1 MNKKIN
7 KDLLEK
13 TINLLEIR
21 KERGSKTNIEYK
33 KINYTQIILEK
44 MFQSDDCWLSI
55 CPFNYHNGNSN
66 LFEEKLISL
75 QHWDLEILDATFLI
89 AIKFLREAELTKR
102 RQSRNSIFDD
112 NTYEEIW
119 DWFNSLTNND
129 ILSDKIPKNSSQLN
143 YIQNDYSLILLNDYL
158 GNKSFQAFLNYEE
171 NIKKIEKQSV
181 VLKETSDNIQK
192 SADEKLED
200 VKRLDDRLKNLKQGF
215 NFVAL
220 SDGFSRMLN
229 EKKKSK
235 KWILLLLF
243 FIAVIISVIPLFK
256 IIPVFKMIPACETI
270 PICKIFS
277 DGDTNLTWQQIAI
290 SAGLELVLIYFFRV
304 VLFHYR
310 TVQTQIMQLDLR
322 LSLCQFIQSYA
333 EYAKEIKTNDKDA
346 LDKFENLI
354 FSSIL
359 SSDEK
364 IPSTFDGLEQLS
376 SLIKQFKQ

>member
-1 MNKKIN
+1 MSKKIN
-7 KDLLEK
+7 RDLLQRAVS
-13 TINLLEIR
+13 LLQAR
-21 KERGSKTNIEYK
+21 KVRHPGGSIESYK
-33 KINYTQIILEK
+33 IHYTQIILEK

-75 QHWDLEILDATFLI
+75 QHWNLEILDATFLI
-89 AIKFLREAELTKR
+89 AIKFLQEAELTTR

-112 NTYEEIW
+112 NTYETIW
-119 DWFNSLTNND
+119 DWFRSLKND
-129 ILSDKIPKNSSQLN
+129 DISPDEISQLN
-143 YIQNDYSLILLNDYL
+143 YIQSDYSLMLLNDYL

-171 NIKKIEKQSV
+171 NIKKIEQHSI

-192 SADEKLED
+192 SADEKLEKVEQLSD
-200 VKRLDDRLKNLKQGF
+200 TLKNLEQGF

-229 EKKKSK
+229 EKKESK
-235 KWILLLLF
+235 ESILQLLF
-243 FIAVIISVIPLFK
+243 LIAVIISA
-256 IIPVFKMIPACETI
+256 IPAY
-270 PICKIFS
+270 KFLS
-277 DGDTNLTWQQIAI
+277 DGGANLTWQQIAI

-333 EYAKEIKTNDKDA
+333 EYAKGIKTNDKDA

-364 IPSTFDGLEQLS
+364 IPSTFDGLEQLN

>member
-1 MNKKIN
+1 MSKKIN
-7 KDLLEK
+7 RDLLQRAVS
-13 TINLLEIR
+13 LLQAR
-21 KERGSKTNIEYK
+21 KVRHPGGSIESYK
-33 KINYTQIILEK
+33 IHYTQIILEK

-75 QHWDLEILDATFLI
+75 QHWNLEILDATFLI
-89 AIKFLREAELTKR
+89 AIKFLQEAELTTR

-112 NTYEEIW
+112 NTYETIW
-119 DWFNSLTNND
+119 DWFRSLKND
-129 ILSDKIPKNSSQLN
+129 DISPDEISQLN
-143 YIQNDYSLILLNDYL
+143 YIQSDYSLMLLNDYL

-171 NIKKIEKQSV
+171 NIKKIEQHSI

-192 SADEKLED
+192 SAEEKLEK
-200 VKRLDDRLKNLKQGF
+200 VKQLSDTLKNLEQGF

-229 EKKKSK
+229 EKKESK
-235 KWILLLLF
+235 ESILQLLF
-243 FIAVIISVIPLFK
+243 LIAVIISA
-256 IIPVFKMIPACETI
+256 IPAY
-270 PICKIFS
+270 KFLS
-277 DGDTNLTWQQIAI
+277 DGGANLTWQQIAI

-364 IPSTFDGLEQLS
+364 IPSTFDGLEQLN

>member
-1 MNKKIN
+1 MMDKGIDKA
-7 KDLLEK
+7 LLEK
-13 TINLLEIR
+13 AVNLLKMK
-21 KERGSKTNIEYK
+21 KERESRDSIEYY
-33 KINYTQIILEK
+33 KIHYTQIILEK
-44 MFQSDDCWLSI
+44 MSESDDCWLSI
-55 CPFNYHNGNSN
+55 CPFNYHYIGEY
-66 LFEEKLISL
+66 FEERLDFLKNN
-75 QHWDLEILDATFLI
+75 WDSEILDDIFLI
-89 AIKFLREAELTKR
+89 SIRFLREAELTMR
-102 RQSRNSIFDD
+102 RQYKKKLWNDD
-112 NTYEEIW
+112 DIYEKIW
-119 DWFNSLTNND
+119 NWFNSLKNND
-129 ILSDKIPKNSSQLN
+129 ISPYDISQLN
-143 YIQNDYSLILLNDYL
+143 YIQNDYSLMLLNDYL

-171 NIKKIEKQSV
+171 NIKKIEQHSII
-181 VLKETSDNIQK
+181 LKETSDNIQK
-192 SADEKLED
+192 SAEEKLEKVEQLSD
-200 VKRLDDRLKNLKQGF
+200 TLKNLKQGF

-229 EKKKSK
+229 EKKSSK

-243 FIAVIISVIPLFK
+243 LIAVIISA
-256 IIPVFKMIPACETI
+256 IPAY
-270 PICKIFS
+270 KFLS
-277 DGDTNLTWQQIAI
+277 DGGINLTWQQIAI

-364 IPSTFDGLEQLS
+364 IPSTFDGLEQLN

>member
-1 MNKKIN
+1 MYEKIWN
-7 KDLLEK
+7 
-13 TINLLEIR
+13 
-21 KERGSKTNIEYK
+21 
-33 KINYTQIILEK
+33 
-44 MFQSDDCWLSI
+44 
-55 CPFNYHNGNSN
+55 
-66 LFEEKLISL
+66 
-75 QHWDLEILDATFLI
+75 
-89 AIKFLREAELTKR
+89 
-102 RQSRNSIFDD
+102 
-112 NTYEEIW
+112 
-119 DWFNSLTNND
+119 WFNSLTNND
-129 ILSDKIPKNSSQLN
+129 VSSPMKSKLN
-143 YIQNDYSLILLNDYL
+143 YIQNDYSLILLNDSF
-158 GNKSFQAFLNYEE
+158 GNRLFFGNEPFQAFLNYEE
-171 NIKKIEKQSV
+171 NIKKIEQHSII
-181 VLKETSDNIQK
+181 LKETSDNIQK

-243 FIAVIISVIPLFK
+243 FIAVIISAIPLFK
-256 IIPVFKMIPACETI
+256 IIPACETI

-277 DGDTNLTWQQIAI
+277 DGTNLTWQQIAI

-333 EYAKEIKTNDKDA
+333 KEIKTNDKDA

>member
-1 MNKKIN
+1 MDKGIN

-13 TINLLEIR
+13 AVNLFEMK
-21 KERGSKTNIEYK
+21 KERELRGSIEYY
-33 KINYTQIILEK
+33 KIHYTQIILEK
-44 MFQSDDCWLSI
+44 MSQSDDCWRSI
-55 CPFNYHNGNSN
+55 CPFNYHNIYVPFRRK
-66 LFEEKLISL
+66 LHLIEKN
-75 QHWDLEILDATFLI
+75 WDSEILDEIFLMSI
-89 AIKFLREAELTKR
+89 RFLQEAELTMR
-102 RQSRNSIFDD
+102 RQYREKIWNDSDI
-112 NTYEEIW
+112 YERIW
-119 DWFNSLTNND
+119 DWFKSLKNDDITHNN
-129 ILSDKIPKNSSQLN
+129 IYQLN
-143 YIQNDYSLILLNDYL
+143 YIKSDYSLMLLNDYL

-171 NIKKIEKQSV
+171 NIKKIEQHSI

-192 SADEKLED
+192 SADEKLEKVEQLSD
-200 VKRLDDRLKNLKQGF
+200 TLENLKQGF

-229 EKKKSK
+229 EKKSSK

-243 FIAVIISVIPLFK
+243 LIAGIIST
-256 IIPVFKMIPACETI
+256 IPAY
-270 PICKIFS
+270 KFLS
-277 DGDTNLTWQQIAI
+277 DGGTNLTWQQIAI

-364 IPSTFDGLEQLS
+364 IPSTFDGLEQLN

>member
-1 MNKKIN
+1 MDKGIN

-13 TINLLEIR
+13 AVNLLKMK
-21 KERGSKTNIEYK
+21 KERESRDSIEYY
-33 KINYTQIILEK
+33 KIHYTQIILEK
-44 MFQSDDCWLSI
+44 MSESDDCWLSI
-55 CPFNYHNGNSN
+55 CPFNYHYIGKY
-66 LFEEKLISL
+66 FEERLNFLKNN
-75 QHWDLEILDATFLI
+75 WDSEILDDIFLI
-89 AIKFLREAELTKR
+89 SIRFLREAELTMR
-102 RQSRNSIFDD
+102 RQYKKKLWNDD
-112 NTYEEIW
+112 DIYEKIW
-119 DWFNSLTNND
+119 NWFNSLTNND
-129 ILSDKIPKNSSQLN
+129 ISPYDISQLN
-143 YIQNDYSLILLNDYL
+143 YIQNDYSLMLLNDYL

-171 NIKKIEKQSV
+171 NIKKIEQHSI

-192 SADEKLED
+192 SADEKLEKVEQLSD
-200 VKRLDDRLKNLKQGF
+200 TLKNLKQGF

-229 EKKKSK
+229 EKKASK
-235 KWILLLLF
+235 KWILSLLF
-243 FIAVIISVIPLFK
+243 LIAVIISA
-256 IIPVFKMIPACETI
+256 IPAY
-270 PICKIFS
+270 KFFS
-277 DGDTNLTWQQIAI
+277 DGGINLTWQQIAI

-364 IPSTFDGLEQLS
+364 IPSTFDGLEQLN

>member
-1 MNKKIN
+1 MDKGIN

-13 TINLLEIR
+13 AVNLLEMK
-21 KERGSKTNIEYK
+21 KERESRGGIKYYK
-33 KINYTQIILEK
+33 IHYTQIILNK
-44 MFQSDDCWLSI
+44 MSESDDCWLSI
-55 CPFNYHNGNSN
+55 CPFNYHYIDES
-66 LFEEKLISL
+66 FEKRLNFL
-75 QHWDLEILDATFLI
+75 KNNWDSEILDDIFLI
-89 AIKFLREAELTKR
+89 SIRFLREAELTMR
-102 RQSRNSIFDD
+102 RQYKKKLWNNDD
-112 NTYEEIW
+112 MHERIW
-119 DWFNSLTNND
+119 NWFNSLTNND
-129 ILSDKIPKNSSQLN
+129 ISPDEISQLN
-143 YIQNDYSLILLNDYL
+143 YIQSDYSLMLLNDYL

-171 NIKKIEKQSV
+171 NIKKIEQHSI

-192 SADEKLED
+192 SADEKLEKVEQLSD
-200 VKRLDDRLKNLKQGF
+200 TLENLKQGF

-229 EKKKSK
+229 EKKASK
-235 KWILLLLF
+235 KWILSLLF
-243 FIAVIISVIPLFK
+243 LIAVIISA
-256 IIPVFKMIPACETI
+256 IPAY
-270 PICKIFS
+270 KFLS
-277 DGDTNLTWQQIAI
+277 DGGANLTWQQIAI

-364 IPSTFDGLEQLS
+364 TPSTFDGLEQLN

>member
-1 MNKKIN
+1 MRKKIN
-7 KDLLEK
+7 RDLLK
-13 TINLLEIR
+13 RVVSLLRAR
-21 KERGSKTNIEYK
+21 KVRQSRDSIESYK
-33 KINYTQIILEK
+33 IYYTQIILEK
-44 MFQSDDCWLSI
+44 MLQSDDCWLSI
-55 CPFNYHNGNSN
+55 CPFNYHNNSD
-66 LFEEKLISL
+66 LFEKKLISL
-75 QHWDLEILDATFLI
+75 QHWNLEIWDATEITEILDATFLI
-89 AIKFLREAELTKR
+89 AIKFLQEAELTTK

-112 NTYEEIW
+112 NTYKTIW
-119 DWFNSLTNND
+119 DWFKSLTNDD
-129 ILSDKIPKNSSQLN
+129 ISPDEISQLN
-143 YIQNDYSLILLNDYL
+143 YIQSDYSLMLLNDYL

-171 NIKKIEKQSV
+171 NIKKIEQHSI
-181 VLKETSDNIQK
+181 VLKETSDKIQK
-192 SADEKLED
+192 SAEEKLEK
-200 VKRLDDRLKNLKQGF
+200 VEQLSNTLKDLKQGF

-229 EKKKSK
+229 EKKSSK
-235 KWILLLLF
+235 IWILLLLF
-243 FIAVIISVIPLFK
+243 LIAVIISA
-256 IIPVFKMIPACETI
+256 IPAYKFLSEGGI
-270 PICKIFS
+270 
-277 DGDTNLTWQQIAI
+277 NLTWQQIAI

-359 SSDEK
+359 SNDEK
-364 IPSTFDGLEQLS
+364 IPSTFDGLEQLN

>member
-1 MNKKIN
+1 MMDKGIN

-13 TINLLEIR
+13 TVNLLKMK
-21 KERGSKTNIEYK
+21 KERESRDSIEYY
-33 KINYTQIILEK
+33 KIHYTQIILEK
-44 MFQSDDCWLSI
+44 MSESDDCWLSI
-55 CPFNYHNGNSN
+55 CPFNYHYIGKY
-66 LFEEKLISL
+66 FEERLNFLKNN
-75 QHWDLEILDATFLI
+75 WDSEILDDIFLI
-89 AIKFLREAELTKR
+89 SIRFLREAELTMR
-102 RQSRNSIFDD
+102 RQYKKKLWNDD
-112 NTYEEIW
+112 DIYEKIW
-119 DWFNSLTNND
+119 NWFNSLTNND
-129 ILSDKIPKNSSQLN
+129 ISPYDISQLN
-143 YIQNDYSLILLNDYL
+143 YIQNDYSLMLLNDYL

-171 NIKKIEKQSV
+171 NIKKIEQHSI

-192 SADEKLED
+192 SADEKLEKVEQLSD
-200 VKRLDDRLKNLKQGF
+200 TLKNLKQGF

-229 EKKKSK
+229 EKKSSK

-243 FIAVIISVIPLFK
+243 IIAGIISVIPAYKFL
-256 IIPVFKMIPACETI
+256 
-270 PICKIFS
+270 S
-277 DGDTNLTWQQIAI
+277 DGGTNLTWQQIAI

-364 IPSTFDGLEQLS
+364 IPSTFDGLEQLN

>member
-1 MNKKIN
+1 MMDKGIN

-13 TINLLEIR
+13 AVNLLEMK
-21 KERGSKTNIEYK
+21 KERESRGGIKYYK
-33 KINYTQIILEK
+33 IHYTQIILNK
-44 MFQSDDCWLSI
+44 MSESDDCWLSI
-55 CPFNYHNGNSN
+55 CPFNYHYIDES
-66 LFEEKLISL
+66 FEKRLNFL
-75 QHWDLEILDATFLI
+75 KNNWDSEILDDIFLI
-89 AIKFLREAELTKR
+89 SIRFLREAELTMR
-102 RQSRNSIFDD
+102 RQYKKKLWNNDD
-112 NTYEEIW
+112 MHERIW
-119 DWFNSLTNND
+119 NWFNSLTNND
-129 ILSDKIPKNSSQLN
+129 ISPDEISQLN
-143 YIQNDYSLILLNDYL
+143 YIQSDYSLMLLNDYL

-171 NIKKIEKQSV
+171 NIKKIEQHSI

-192 SADEKLED
+192 SADEKLEKVEQLSD
-200 VKRLDDRLKNLKQGF
+200 TLENLKQGF

-229 EKKKSK
+229 EKKASK
-235 KWILLLLF
+235 KWILSLLF
-243 FIAVIISVIPLFK
+243 LIAVIISA
-256 IIPVFKMIPACETI
+256 IPAY
-270 PICKIFS
+270 KFLS
-277 DGDTNLTWQQIAI
+277 DGGANLTWQQIAI

-364 IPSTFDGLEQLS
+364 TPSTFDGLEQLN

>member
-13 TINLLEIR
+13 TVNLLEKR
-21 KERGSKTNIEYK
+21 KEKESKNSIEYY
-33 KINYTQIILEK
+33 KIHYTQIILDK
-44 MFQSDDCWLSI
+44 MSKSDDCWLSI
-55 CPFNYHNGNSN
+55 CPFNYYYIGKHLENILKNYLLQDKWNS
-66 LFEEKLISL
+66 
-75 QHWDLEILDATFLI
+75 EILDNIFLTLI
-89 AIKFLREAELTKR
+89 RFLREAELTMR
-102 RQSRNSIFDD
+102 RQYREKLWNDD
-112 NTYEEIW
+112 DTYERIW
-119 DWFNSLTNND
+119 NWFNSLTNND
-129 ILSDKIPKNSSQLN
+129 ISSGQISQLN
-143 YIQNDYSLILLNDYL
+143 YIQSDYSLMLLNDYL

-171 NIKKIEKQSV
+171 NIKKIEQHSI

-192 SADEKLED
+192 SAEEKLEKVEQLSD
-200 VKRLDDRLKNLKQGF
+200 TLKNLKQGF

-229 EKKKSK
+229 EKKASK
-235 KWILLLLF
+235 KWILSLLF
-243 FIAVIISVIPLFK
+243 LIAVIISV
-256 IIPVFKMIPACETI
+256 IPVFKMIPACEMI

-277 DGDTNLTWQQIAI
+277 DGVTNLTWQQIAI

-333 EYAKEIKTNDKDA
+333 EYAREIKTNDKDA

>member
-1 MNKKIN
+1 MMDKGIN

-13 TINLLEIR
+13 AVNLLKMR
-21 KERGSKTNIEYK
+21 KERESRDSIEYH
-33 KINYTQIILEK
+33 KIHYTQIILDKISE
-44 MFQSDDCWLSI
+44 SDDCWLSV
-55 CPFNYHNGNSN
+55 CPFNYHYMGKS
-66 LFEEKLISL
+66 FEKRLNFLENN
-75 QHWDLEILDATFLI
+75 WDSEILDEIFLMSI
-89 AIKFLREAELTKR
+89 RFLQEAELTMR
-102 RQSRNSIFDD
+102 RQYREKIWNDSDI
-112 NTYEEIW
+112 YERIW
-119 DWFNSLTNND
+119 DWFKSLKNDDITHNN
-129 ILSDKIPKNSSQLN
+129 ISQLN
-143 YIQNDYSLILLNDYL
+143 YIQNDYSLMLLNDYL

-171 NIKKIEKQSV
+171 NIKKIEQQSTI
-181 VLKETSDNIQK
+181 LQKTSDNIQE
-192 SADEKLED
+192 SADKKLKE
-200 VKRLDDRLKNLKQGF
+200 VKRLDDRLENLKQGF

-229 EKKKSK
+229 EKKASK
-235 KWILLLLF
+235 NLILLLLF

-256 IIPVFKMIPACETI
+256 IIPVFKMIPECEMI

-277 DGDTNLTWQQIAI
+277 DGGTSLTWQQIAI

-304 VLFHYR
+304 ILFHYR

-364 IPSTFDGLEQLS
+364 IPSTFDGLEQLN

>member
-1 MNKKIN
+1 MDKGIN

-13 TINLLEIR
+13 TVNLLEMR
-21 KERGSKTNIEYK
+21 KERESRDSIEYH
-33 KINYTQIILEK
+33 KIHYTQIILDKISE
-44 MFQSDDCWLSI
+44 SDDCWLSV
-55 CPFNYHNGNSN
+55 CPFNYHCIGKS
-66 LFEEKLISL
+66 FEKILNFLENN
-75 QHWDLEILDATFLI
+75 WDSEILDNIFLMSI
-89 AIKFLREAELTKR
+89 RFLREAELTMR
-102 RQSRNSIFDD
+102 RQYRKKIWNDSDI
-112 NTYEEIW
+112 YERIW
-119 DWFNSLTNND
+119 DWFKSLKNDDITHNN
-129 ILSDKIPKNSSQLN
+129 ISKLN
-143 YIQNDYSLILLNDYL
+143 YIQSDYSLMLLNDYL

-171 NIKKIEKQSV
+171 NIKKIEQHSI

-192 SADEKLED
+192 SADEKLEKVEQLSD
-200 VKRLDDRLKNLKQGF
+200 TLKNLEQGF

-229 EKKKSK
+229 EKKESK
-235 KWILLLLF
+235 ESILQLLF
-243 FIAVIISVIPLFK
+243 LIAVIISA
-256 IIPVFKMIPACETI
+256 IPAY
-270 PICKIFS
+270 KFLS
-277 DGDTNLTWQQIAI
+277 DGGANLTWQQIAI

-364 IPSTFDGLEQLS
+364 IPSTFDGLEQLN

>member
-13 TINLLEIR
+13 TVNLLKKI
-21 KERGSKTNIEYK
+21 KESKNSIEYY
-33 KINYTQIILEK
+33 KIHYTQIILDK
-44 MFQSDDCWLSI
+44 MSKSDDCWLSI
-55 CPFNYHNGNSN
+55 CPFNYHYIGESFKKRLNFLENNRDS
-66 LFEEKLISL
+66 
-75 QHWDLEILDATFLI
+75 EILDDIFLI
-89 AIKFLREAELTKR
+89 SIRFLREAELTMR
-102 RQSRNSIFDD
+102 RQYREKIWNDD
-112 NTYEEIW
+112 DTYERIW
-119 DWFNSLTNND
+119 DWFKSLTDDD
-129 ILSDKIPKNSSQLN
+129 IAYSMISQLN
-143 YIQNDYSLILLNDYL
+143 YIQSDYSLILLNDYL

-171 NIKKIEKQSV
+171 NIKKIEQHSI
-181 VLKETSDNIQK
+181 VLKETSDDIQK
-192 SADEKLED
+192 SADEKLEK
-200 VKRLDDRLKNLKQGF
+200 VKQLSDTLENLKQGF

-229 EKKKSK
+229 EKKSSK
-235 KWILLLLF
+235 ILILLLLF
-243 FIAVIISVIPLFK
+243 LIAIIISAIPTYKFF
-256 IIPVFKMIPACETI
+256 P
-270 PICKIFS
+270 
-277 DGDTNLTWQQIAI
+277 DGGMNLTWQQIAI

>member
-1 MNKKIN
+1 MSKKIN
-7 KDLLEK
+7 RDLLQRAVS
-13 TINLLEIR
+13 LLQAR
-21 KERGSKTNIEYK
+21 KVRHPGGSIESYK
-33 KINYTQIILEK
+33 IHYTQIILEK

-75 QHWDLEILDATFLI
+75 QHWNLEILDATFLI
-89 AIKFLREAELTKR
+89 AIKFLQEAELTTR

-112 NTYEEIW
+112 NTYETIW
-119 DWFNSLTNND
+119 DWFRSLKND
-129 ILSDKIPKNSSQLN
+129 DISPDEISQLN
-143 YIQNDYSLILLNDYL
+143 YIQSDYSLMLLNDYL

-171 NIKKIEKQSV
+171 NIKKIEQHSI

-192 SADEKLED
+192 SADEKLEKVEQLSD
-200 VKRLDDRLKNLKQGF
+200 TLKNLKQGF

-229 EKKKSK
+229 EKKESK
-235 KWILLLLF
+235 ESILQLLF
-243 FIAVIISVIPLFK
+243 LIAVIISA
-256 IIPVFKMIPACETI
+256 IPAY
-270 PICKIFS
+270 KFLS
-277 DGDTNLTWQQIAI
+277 DGGANLTWQQIAI

-364 IPSTFDGLEQLS
+364 IPSTFDGLEQLN

>member
-1 MNKKIN
+1 MDKGIDKA
-7 KDLLEK
+7 LLEK
-13 TINLLEIR
+13 AVNLLKMK
-21 KERGSKTNIEYK
+21 KERESRDSIEYY
-33 KINYTQIILEK
+33 KIHYTQIILEK
-44 MFQSDDCWLSI
+44 MSESDDCWLSI
-55 CPFNYHNGNSN
+55 CPFNYHYIGKY
-66 LFEEKLISL
+66 FEERLNFLKNN
-75 QHWDLEILDATFLI
+75 WDSEILDDIFLI
-89 AIKFLREAELTKR
+89 SIRFLREAELTMR
-102 RQSRNSIFDD
+102 RQYKKKLWNDD
-112 NTYEEIW
+112 DIYEKIW
-119 DWFNSLTNND
+119 NWFNSLTNND
-129 ILSDKIPKNSSQLN
+129 ISPYDISQLN
-143 YIQNDYSLILLNDYL
+143 YIQNDYSLMLLNDYL

-171 NIKKIEKQSV
+171 NIKKIEQHSI

-243 FIAVIISVIPLFK
+243 FIAVIISAIPLFK
-256 IIPVFKMIPACETI
+256 IIPACETI

-277 DGDTNLTWQQIAI
+277 DGTNLTWQQIAI

>member
-1 MNKKIN
+1 MDKGIN

-13 TINLLEIR
+13 AVNLLKMK
-21 KERGSKTNIEYK
+21 KERESRDSIEYY
-33 KINYTQIILEK
+33 KIHYTQIILEK
-44 MFQSDDCWLSI
+44 MSESDDCWLSI
-55 CPFNYHNGNSN
+55 CPFNYHYIGKY
-66 LFEEKLISL
+66 FEERLNFLKNN
-75 QHWDLEILDATFLI
+75 WDSEILDDIFLI
-89 AIKFLREAELTKR
+89 SIRFLREAELTMR
-102 RQSRNSIFDD
+102 RQYKKKLWNDD
-112 NTYEEIW
+112 DIYEKIW
-119 DWFNSLTNND
+119 NWFNSLTNND
-129 ILSDKIPKNSSQLN
+129 ISPYDISQLN
-143 YIQNDYSLILLNDYL
+143 YIQNDYSLMLLNDYL

-171 NIKKIEKQSV
+171 NIKKIEQHSI

-192 SADEKLED
+192 SADEKLEKVEQLSD
-200 VKRLDDRLKNLKQGF
+200 TLENLKQGF

-229 EKKKSK
+229 EKKSSK
-235 KWILLLLF
+235 KWILRLLF
-243 FIAVIISVIPLFK
+243 LIAVIISA
-256 IIPVFKMIPACETI
+256 IPAY
-270 PICKIFS
+270 KFLS
-277 DGDTNLTWQQIAI
+277 DGGINLTWQQIAI

-310 TVQTQIMQLDLR
+310 TVQTQILQLDLR

-333 EYAKEIKTNDKDA
+333 EYAREIKTNDKDA

>member
-1 MNKKIN
+1 MMDKGIN

-13 TINLLEIR
+13 AVNLLKMK
-21 KERGSKTNIEYK
+21 KERESRDSIEYY
-33 KINYTQIILEK
+33 KIHYTHIILEK
-44 MFQSDDCWLSI
+44 MSQSDDCWRSI
-55 CPFNYHNGNSN
+55 CPFNYDDIFIPFRRRLH
-66 LFEEKLISL
+66 LIEKN
-75 QHWDLEILDATFLI
+75 WDSKILDHIFLMSI
-89 AIKFLREAELTKR
+89 RFLREAELTMR
-102 RQSRNSIFDD
+102 RQDRKSLWEDDD
-112 NTYEEIW
+112 NYMYDEIW
-119 DWFNSLTNND
+119 NWFNSLTNND
-129 ILSDKIPKNSSQLN
+129 VSSSMEYQLN
-143 YIQNDYSLILLNDYL
+143 YIKNDYSIMLLNDSF
-158 GNKSFQAFLNYEE
+158 GNRLFFGNEPFQAFLNYEE
-171 NIKKIEKQSV
+171 NIKKIEQHSI

-192 SADEKLED
+192 SADEKLEKVEQLSD
-200 VKRLDDRLKNLKQGF
+200 TLENLKQGF

-229 EKKKSK
+229 EKKSSK

-243 FIAVIISVIPLFK
+243 LIAVIISA
-256 IIPVFKMIPACETI
+256 IPAY
-270 PICKIFS
+270 KFLS
-277 DGDTNLTWQQIAI
+277 DGGANLTWQQIAI

-333 EYAKEIKTNDKDA
+333 EYAREIKTNDKDA

-364 IPSTFDGLEQLS
+364 IPSTFDGLEQLN

>member
-1 MNKKIN
+1 MMDKGIN
-7 KDLLEK
+7 KALLRQV
-13 TINLLEIR
+13 IQIL
-21 KERGSKTNIEYK
+21 ERGKILKSNPSIEYYK
-33 KINYTQIILEK
+33 VHFTQIILEK
-44 MFQSDDCWLSI
+44 MSQSDDCWLSI
-55 CPFNYHNGNSN
+55 CPFNYYYIGKS
-66 LFEEKLISL
+66 FEKRLNFLENN
-75 QHWDLEILDATFLI
+75 WDSEILDDIFLMSI
-89 AIKFLREAELTKR
+89 RFLREAELTMR
-102 RQSRNSIFDD
+102 RQYKEKLWNDD
-112 NTYEEIW
+112 DTYERIW
-119 DWFNSLTNND
+119 DWFKSLTSDD
-129 ILSDKIPKNSSQLN
+129 IPSNKRSQLN
-143 YIQNDYSLILLNDYL
+143 YIQNDYSLMLLNDYL

-171 NIKKIEKQSV
+171 NIKKIEQHSI

-192 SADEKLED
+192 SADEKLEKVEQLSD
-200 VKRLDDRLKNLKQGF
+200 TLEHLKQGF

-229 EKKKSK
+229 EKKSSK
-235 KWILLLLF
+235 KWILRLLF
-243 FIAVIISVIPLFK
+243 LIAVIISA
-256 IIPVFKMIPACETI
+256 IPAY
-270 PICKIFS
+270 KFLS
-277 DGDTNLTWQQIAI
+277 DGGANLTWQQIAI

-364 IPSTFDGLEQLS
+364 IPSTFDGLEQLN

>member
-1 MNKKIN
+1 MSKKIN
-7 KDLLEK
+7 RDLLQRAVS
-13 TINLLEIR
+13 LLQAR
-21 KERGSKTNIEYK
+21 KVRHPGGSIESYK
-33 KINYTQIILEK
+33 IHYTQIILEK

-75 QHWDLEILDATFLI
+75 QHWNLEILDATFLI
-89 AIKFLREAELTKR
+89 AIKFLQEAELTTR

-112 NTYEEIW
+112 NTYETIW
-119 DWFNSLTNND
+119 DWFRSLKND
-129 ILSDKIPKNSSQLN
+129 DISPDEISQLN
-143 YIQNDYSLILLNDYL
+143 YIQSDYSLMLLNDYL

-171 NIKKIEKQSV
+171 NIKKIEQHSI

-192 SADEKLED
+192 SADEKLEK
-200 VKRLDDRLKNLKQGF
+200 VKQLSDTLKNLEQGF

-229 EKKKSK
+229 EKKESK
-235 KWILLLLF
+235 ESILQLLF
-243 FIAVIISVIPLFK
+243 LIAVIISA
-256 IIPVFKMIPACETI
+256 IPAYKFLSEGGI
-270 PICKIFS
+270 
-277 DGDTNLTWQQIAI
+277 NLTWQQIAI

-359 SSDEK
+359 SNDEK
-364 IPSTFDGLEQLS
+364 IPSTFDGLEQLN